1 MTTSASHPASHFER
15 LYSERTDPYELG
27 TRWYEKRKY
36 QLTLAALTQPTYRHA
51 LEIGCGEG
59 LFTGQLAPRCEALT
73 AIDASPTATRRA
85 STRLGGLRPSVSVAT
100 VVVPGDWPTGEFDLV
115 VMSEVGY
122 YLTANDLAELAGR
135 IAGCAP
141 TLTEVV
147 AVHWRHR
154 SPTLPTHGETV
165 HEVLGAALRTW
176 RLHAHHVERDFLLD
190 VWTST

>member
-85 STRLGGLRPSVSVAT
+85 STAPGRSSSVRVRRHCGG
-100 VVVPGDWPTGEFDLV
+100 PG
-115 VMSEVGY
+115 
-122 YLTANDLAELAGR
+122 
-135 IAGCAP
+135 
-141 TLTEVV
+141 
-147 AVHWRHR
+147 
-154 SPTLPTHGETV
+154 
-165 HEVLGAALRTW
+165 
-176 RLHAHHVERDFLLD
+176 
-190 VWTST
+190 